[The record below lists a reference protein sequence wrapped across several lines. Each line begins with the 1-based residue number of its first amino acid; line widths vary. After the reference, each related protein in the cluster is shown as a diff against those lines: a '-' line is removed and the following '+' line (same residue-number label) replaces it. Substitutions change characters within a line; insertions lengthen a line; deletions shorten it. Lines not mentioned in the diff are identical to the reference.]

1 LQSVLKPVVIL
12 TAITLAA
19 VVAAAARPADSTF
32 PGRKGKIAFVRVGV
46 IYTINSDGSGLRRL
60 TRGIKAEYPAW
71 SPNGRMIAFSGACN
85 IYVMRAD
92 GRRVR
97 RLSRRPWRPGQLCAT
112 QPAWSPNG
120 ARIAFVKRRRS
131 ASRTYGAVYVMSAAG
146 TAVRALSQRRLTTAS
161 PEDAFPA
168 WSPDGT
174 KIAFARDTHTGEL
187 PEPAVYV
194 MNANGTGQVRLRP
207 RGSDPPLMES
217 MPDWSPDGERIA
229 IGTARLVRGQGG
241 DQVMTSFIV
250 VMTPSGDRQ
259 TNVTRV
265 VENDVGDRFPAW
277 SPDGSSIAY
286 ESNGIGVMA
295 SDGSERKRLTRNG
308 RDESPDWQPLR

>member
-1 LQSVLKPVVIL
+1 MLKPVVIL
-12 TAITLAA
+12 TAMTLAA
-19 VVAAAARPADSTF
+19 VVAAAARPAQSTF

-71 SPNGRMIAFSGACN
+71 SPNGRTIAFSGACN

-120 ARIAFVKRRRS
+120 ARIAFVKRTKS
-131 ASRTYGAVYVMSAAG
+131 AARTYGGVYVMSAAG
-146 TAVRALSQRRLTTAS
+146 TAVRSLSQRRLRRGS
-161 PEDAFPA
+161 PEDAFPS

-174 KIAFARDTHTGEL
+174 KIAFARDTHSGL
-187 PEPAVYV
+187 PPEPAVYV
-194 MNANGTGQVRLRP
+194 MNANGTGQVRLRAV
-207 RGSDPPLMES
+207 GSDPPMMES

-229 IGTARLVRGQGG
+229 IGTARIVRGQSG
-241 DQVMTSFIV
+241 DPVTTSFIV

-265 VENDVGDRFPAW
+265 VEDDVGDRFPAW
-277 SPDGSSIAY
+277 SPDGESIAY

-295 SDGSERKRLTRNG
+295 RDGSERKRLTRNG